1 MAEVQKAALESY
13 NKIKAERGEVTALD
27 MFIAGRDWFKD
38 QMMKG
43 AIDTRIDKRLAD
55 MIGYTGSE
63 RVKIIIIK
71 E

>member
-1 MAEVQKAALESY
+1 MAELQRAAIAAY
-13 NKIKAERGEVTALD
+13 DKIICEKGEVTSLD
-27 MFIAGRDWFKD
+27 MFIAGRDWQKEQIMKD
-38 QMMKG
+38 

-63 RVKIIIIK
+63 RVKVIIIK